1 MNRLYYV
8 SKESILNKTQSY
20 IFSLNRNY
28 ESLKNLSNS
37 FVLQSDNWSPK
48 SKDLLKET
56 IYEKMVEVSQLYFLF
71 LLSPE
76 L

>member
-28 ESLKNLSNS
+28 ECLKNLSNT

-71 LLSPE
+71 LLSPK